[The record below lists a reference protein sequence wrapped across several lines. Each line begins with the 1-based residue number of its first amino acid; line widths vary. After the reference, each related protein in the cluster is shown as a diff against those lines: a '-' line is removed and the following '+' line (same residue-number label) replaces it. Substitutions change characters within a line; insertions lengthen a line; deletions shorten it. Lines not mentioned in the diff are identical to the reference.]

1 MYVIGTAGHIDHGKT
16 ALIHALT
23 GIDADRLPEEKKR
36 GMTIDLGFAWMAL
49 PSGEKVGIVDVP
61 GHENF
66 VKNMIVGATGIDAV
80 ILVVDAHEGWMP
92 QTEEHF
98 QIIELLDIT
107 QGVIAITKIDM
118 TEKSQLDIVENKIKE
133 RLKDTAFSNSRIVK
147 VNSIKNIGI
156 DDLKLEIENLLPQI
170 KPKRDIQKPRLCI
183 DRVFNIKGSGTVVTG
198 TLIGGKLRLNQEAVV
213 FPYMKKIR
221 IRSIQTYK
229 EQVSEASPG
238 TRVAANLAG
247 VKKEDLKRGDVIF
260 GYEPIKSSRYLDIK
274 LKSIPNL
281 SNFKFKSGMIL
292 DFIWETKE
300 ISAQIILDKAQTET
314 QQEIQYAQIRLKE
327 NLSTFIGDH
336 FILRRPTPALTVGGG
351 IILDPLAEKHSFNN
365 EYYNSFLDNRKNMVL
380 DDLILSEIKKL
391 KFSLLNDFLIHSN
404 YSFSEISANIQS
416 LQSDS
421 KLVLID
427 LWVIDSLYWEQQKNK
442 LIELIQKEYQKYPL
456 EKSFQLNTL
465 QSKYKYFPSKLFQS
479 LIQSM
484 VDTGRIKFADGEISI
499 PDYNPSISPE
509 RQEMINKILDLFR
522 NNPNNPPTEKFIY
535 EEYQNSQEI
544 IRYLIKEDILI
555 KLDDG
560 ILMNKKIY
568 NRMKEQIVSFLKE
581 NKSIA
586 INEARNILGMSRKYI
601 IPFLEKL
608 DKEGITV
615 RKENKRFL
623 V

>member
-36 GMTIDLGFAWMAL
+36 GMTIDLGFAWMVL

-80 ILVVDAHEGWMP
+80 ILVIDANEGWMP

-98 QIIELLDIT
+98 QIIEVLDIAR
-107 QGVIAITKIDM
+107 GVIAITKIDM
-118 TEKSQLDIVENKIKE
+118 VEQKQLEIVENNIRE

-156 DDLKLEIENLLPQI
+156 DDLKLQIENLLSQI

-183 DRVFNIKGSGTVVTG
+183 DRVFNIKGTGTVVTG
-198 TLIGGKLRLNQEAVV
+198 TLIGGKLTLNQEAFV

-229 EQVSEASPG
+229 EQVPEAYPG

-247 VKKEDLKRGDVIF
+247 VKKEELKRGDIIF

-292 DFIWETKE
+292 DLIWETKE

-314 QQEIQYAQIRLKE
+314 QQETQYAQIRLKE

-351 IILDPLAEKHSFNN
+351 VILDPLAEKHSFNN
-365 EYYNSFLDNRKNMVL
+365 EYYSNFLDSRKDLGL
-380 DDLILSEIKKL
+380 DNLILSELKKL
-391 KFSLLNDFLIHSN
+391 KFSLLNEFLVHSN
-404 YSFSEISANIQS
+404 YSFSEISANIKS
-416 LQSDS
+416 LQDD
-421 KLVLID
+421 KKVVLAE
-427 LWVIDSLYWEQQKNK
+427 LWVIDYLYWEQQKNK
-442 LIELIQKEYQKYPL
+442 LMELLQKEYQKYPL
-456 EKSFQLNTL
+456 EDSFQLNTV
-465 QSKYKYFPSKLFQS
+465 QSKYKYFPSKLFLSLTQS
-479 LIQSM
+479 LTN
-484 VDTGRIKFADGEISI
+484 TGRIKFADGKLSI

-509 RQEMINKILDLFR
+509 RQAMINKILDLFR
-522 NNPNNPPTEKFIY
+522 NNPNTPPTEKFIY
-535 EEYQNSQEI
+535 EEYRNSQEI

-560 ILMNKKIY
+560 ILMDKKIF
-568 NRMKEQIVSFLKE
+568 NRMKEQIVNFLKE
-581 NKSIA
+581 NKSMA

-601 IPFLEKL
+601 IPFLERL

-615 RKENKRFL
+615 RKENKRYL
-623 V
+623 L